1 MVEEN
6 DSRLASVMREVV
18 KNSDQYIEQMLIYD
32 LLRRNH
38 LETYLRNTLRQIEIC
53 LDKNVDKFIHTNEYK
68 QAKGLFQ
75 EKETEFQS
83 WTEKYGNQVRV
94 KEENLK
100 LYEKAA
106 EEKRLKLKEEKDKEQ
121 EKNKEKPQ
129 NEWNQRTQS
138 NGNKEEINTKRK
150 RRKDKRG
157 KKGKGRSTGG
167 RPIVRKWVESNETN
181 TINTTTSSISL
192 SAWLTDDIGSKKKEK
207 NNDKLKKKD
216 KGVELTPKVRE
227 TLTEYNLNLEG
238 KKEPFRNLPRHKKFI
253 LRPLPG
259 DCFISNISFSFYDKD
274 PPQGTSKPQ
283 PSSNYILENLDRLFT
298 PEKQNLVFELGEEL
312 RPESLLPYSDDIP
325 ITTNDFLYPMSFDT
339 SPDGMFTSLFT
350 FKSALEDF
358 FSLRSLPDE
367 ISTSSVLSFLKS
379 FSKICS
385 QEDVCWLLQ
394 RAQEDHVDIIV
405 QFLVSLKEN
414 NISVLKDALENLCS
428 INPIR
433 LFSIHVLF
441 KLEKHEIDVPS
452 ELMNRFVGSWFQ
464 YCNQNL
470 QGEEKK
476 HQQSRKKILAAFVE
490 NTIAYGSYDL
500 GLLYKEVD
508 EFCSQNASLKSVQ
521 RMKQAIDERQ
531 KSQNKRRK

>member
-38 LETYLRNTLRQIEIC
+38 LDTYLRNTLRQIEMC

-68 QAKGLFQ
+68 QAKNLFQ

-94 KEENLK
+94 KEENLR
-100 LYEKAA
+100 LLEKAA
-106 EEKRLKLKEEKDKEQ
+106 EEKRLKLKEERD
-121 EKNKEKPQ
+121 KEKPQ
-129 NEWNQRTQS
+129 NEWEQRTLS
-138 NGNKEEINTKRK
+138 NGVKEESGTSKRK
-150 RRKDKRG
+150 RRKDRR

-167 RPIVRKWVESNETN
+167 RPVVRKWVESSEPKTVN
-181 TINTTTSSISL
+181 TSNISQ
-192 SAWLTDDIGSKKKEK
+192 SAWLTEEPGPKKKEK
-207 NNDKLKKKD
+207 KKEEGKE
-216 KGVELTPKVRE
+216 VSQKVRDS
-227 TLTEYNLNLEG
+227 LINYNLDLKG

-274 PPQGTSKPQ
+274 TPQGSKSS

-312 RPESLLPYSDDIP
+312 RPESLLPCSDDLEIGAE
-325 ITTNDFLYPMSFDT
+325 DFLYCLELDT
-339 SPDGMFTSLFT
+339 CQGQFSSLFT
-350 FKSALEDF
+350 PRLALEEF
-358 FSLRSLPDE
+358 FSCRSPPDE
-367 ISTSSVLSFLKS
+367 ISSDGAASLLRTLAKT
-379 FSKICS
+379 CS
-385 QEDVCWLLQ
+385 EEDVSWLLQ
-394 RAQEDHVDIIV
+394 RTQEDHVDLV
-405 QFLVSLKEN
+405 VEFLVALKQRSESLLQKG
-414 NISVLKDALENLCS
+414 LQHLCTR
-428 INPIR
+428 NEVR

-441 KLEKHEIDVPS
+441 KLKKHSIVVPPEI
-452 ELMNRFVGSWFQ
+452 MNKFVGSWFQ

-470 QGEEKK
+470 HGEEEK
-476 HQQSRKKILAAFVE
+476 HQQSRKKILAAFVV
-490 NTIAYGSYDL
+490 NTISDGNYDL

-508 EFCSQNASLKSVQ
+508 EFCSQNAGLKSVQ
-521 RMKQAIDERQ
+521 KMKQVIDERQ
-531 KSQNKRRK
+531 KSHKRRK